1 MLNPALS
8 KLNAVR
14 SDRRLLTFLTVV
26 VVVAIIASAFLT
38 AATGTAD
45 ATAAAS
51 VSSMPEAASFE
62 YFPSSHVNQAR
73 AAPEEHI
80 QAF

>member
-8 KLNAVR
+8 KLNDVR
-14 SDRRLLTFLTVV
+14 SDRRLLAFLAIVV
-26 VVVAIIASAFLT
+26 ILALVASAALT

-51 VSSMPEAASFE
+51 VPSMPEAMSFE
-62 YFPSSHVNQAR
+62 YFPSAYVNH
-73 AAPEEHI
+73 AAPAEEHI